1 LNRQLRDALSDE
13 HMARERIEALL
24 REASEMGIPLDTATL
39 EFVVR
44 RQAEIRARDFWKN
57 PRDVR
62 ALEALDTSVRIAR
75 SLPFKVNLWQ
85 VQNLFAQRLDG
96 TFDAI
101 RAEAN
106 KGDEASRQWITSMT
120 DLAKSLDLRVGA

>member
-1 LNRQLRDALSDE
+1 
-13 HMARERIEALL
+13 MARERIEALL